1 MTSAAR
7 LMRLSEK
14 PCATAASVF
23 IEHGAITMPAVM
35 NEPLAIE
42 APTSRTLCTTSAS
55 FVMSLRASWYSCHAL
70 SMPASETTRCVSQP
84 PIPRSF
90 SSMRRP

>member
-1 MTSAAR
+1 
-7 LMRLSEK
+7 MRLSEK

-35 NEPLAIE
+35 NEPLEIE

-55 FVMSLRASWYSCHAL
+55 FVDVLAREPVFLPGVQHARRR
-70 SMPASETTRCVSQP
+70 TR
-84 PIPRSF
+84 
-90 SSMRRP
+90 